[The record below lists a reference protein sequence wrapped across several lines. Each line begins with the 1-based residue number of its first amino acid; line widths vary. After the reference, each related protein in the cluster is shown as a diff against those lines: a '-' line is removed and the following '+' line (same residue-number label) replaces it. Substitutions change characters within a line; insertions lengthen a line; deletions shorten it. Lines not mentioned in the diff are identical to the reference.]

1 MSITSK
7 QNFILE
13 FKNLN
18 LLKNLSYEQYNTI
31 IDDVSK
37 LLDSYDI
44 ELIPNNN
51 IIEENYKMY
60 LKCFL
65 ESKEIE
71 GRSKKTLERY
81 NYILTRFFKEINIP
95 INKITIFNLRNY
107 LLNEKSRGI
116 SDKTLNGIR
125 DVFNSFFGWLWKEG
139 LIENNPCNNLGP
151 IKCIKKIRKPYS
163 DSDIEKLKEKCY
175 DVRDKA
181 FICFMLSTGCRISE
195 ICQLNKS
202 DINFITL
209 ECKVLGKGD
218 KERIVFIDDVT
229 SMLLQRYLSERK
241 DEYDALFIGKG
252 TCRMT
257 LGGVRARLKTI
268 AIEAGVENVH
278 PHRFRRTLAT
288 NLISHGMAI
297 QDVSMI
303 LGHEKIDTTMT
314 YVYRDKES
322 VKNSYKKFSY

>member
-1 MSITSK
+1 MDSDSEFCSGGRGFSDSGACSDSGVCSELLSLSVEFVSVFVSLFFSSLLIVVLLPHPTKNNK
-7 QNFILE
+7 QH
-13 FKNLN
+13 
-18 LLKNLSYEQYNTI
+18 
-31 IDDVSK
+31 
-37 LLDSYDI
+37 
-44 ELIPNNN
+44 
-51 IIEENYKMY
+51 
-60 LKCFL
+60 
-65 ESKEIE
+65 
-71 GRSKKTLERY
+71 
-81 NYILTRFFKEINIP
+81 

-202 DINFITL
+202 DINFVTL

-241 DEYDALFIGKG
+241 DEYNALFIGKG

-257 LGGVRARLKTI
+257 PGGVRARLKTI